1 MSGLRFALDPSLEPI
16 HQPVRLQLMA
26 LLFRERDVGFA
37 QARDVLG
44 VTDGNLGSHA
54 KVLEGL
60 GYVASRRV
68 LGNGGFQFR
77 YQITD
82 AGAAAFQRY
91 LAALDRFLR
100 GASGGASAGS
110 PSVGPA

>member
-1 MSGLRFALDPSLEPI
+1 MSGLRFALDPALEPI

-37 QARDVLG
+37 QARDLLG

-60 GYVASRRV
+60 GYLESRRV
-68 LGNGGFQFR
+68 LVRGGFQFR
-77 YQITD
+77 YQVTE
-82 AGAAAFQRY
+82 AGSAAFQAY
-91 LAALDRFLR
+91 LAALNAFL
-100 GASGGASAGS
+100 GA
-110 PSVGPA
+110 VGTAQHGLARA